1 MRLFVSIVLLSVVSS
16 SWAQGQVDPAYLR
29 QYYSA
34 LQQQGGQPR
43 QAAPIYEQQE
53 PAPRFTQPAQAVSVV
68 WEPSN
73 ESLFVFLLFSSP
85 LSFKLCYNR
94 ENLLLET
101 KK

>member
-68 WEPSN
+68 
-73 ESLFVFLLFSSP
+73 
-85 LSFKLCYNR
+85 
-94 ENLLLET
+94 
-101 KK
+101 